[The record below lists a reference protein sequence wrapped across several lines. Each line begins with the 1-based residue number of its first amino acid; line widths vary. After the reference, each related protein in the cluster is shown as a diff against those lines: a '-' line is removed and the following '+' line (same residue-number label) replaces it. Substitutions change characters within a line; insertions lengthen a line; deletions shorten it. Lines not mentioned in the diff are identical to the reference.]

1 MKKLLYVCFA
11 AALFTACDNNDDP
24 QPEEGYDLKVLTFE
38 NSDYQGDASSYWTKL
53 VDSPQYGGDKLYGDN
68 ASSYV
73 WEDTKNTCLKF
84 NGITGQYKFASGGEA
99 ISNYT
104 KEIYLNADYQTQLA
118 VPVRG
123 GHNGSKNFC
132 VHFGYVDDA
141 AFDTE
146 GLQFLSFSDGVA
158 RVIDHMYV
166 IPTSYTLNVEEYGD
180 GYGYASKLTTGGWLK
195 IVAYGV
201 GTSGELTGTAEF
213 YLCQSGNLVKDWT
226 KWDLSSLGKVKKIV
240 FNMEGSDVDDKYGL
254 KTPAYFAYDDIAV
267 RFDR

>member
-1 MKKLLYVCFA
+1 MKKLFYVCFA

-38 NSDYQGDASSYWTKL
+38 DSDYQGDASNYWTRL
-53 VDSPQYGGDKLYGDN
+53 VDSQQYGGSKLYGDD

-84 NGITGQYKFASGGEA
+84 NGITGQYKYSSGGEA

-104 KEIYLNADYQTQLA
+104 KEIYLNADYTTQLA

-132 VHFGYVDDA
+132 VHFGYVSNA
-141 AFDTE
+141 TFETE
-146 GLQFLSFSDGVA
+146 GLQYLSFSDGVA

-166 IPTSYTLNVEEYGD
+166 IPTSYTLSVEEYGNA
-180 GYGYASKLTTGGWLK
+180 YASKLTTGGWLK

-201 GTSGELTGTAEF
+201 DASGKLTGTEEF

-226 KWDLSSLGKVKKIV
+226 KWDLSSLGKVAKIV
-240 FNMEGSDVDDKYGL
+240 FNMEGSDAGEWGL
-254 KTPAYFAYDDIAV
+254 NTPAYFAYDDVAV